1 MWFYTVPTHYR
12 ILVDGERMCRDGTFD
27 LCTDA
32 AENCQSAANAANRS
46 AHVIDDHGRVLI
58 TMEPQK

>member
-1 MWFYTVPTHYR
+1 MWFYTVPTRYR
-12 ILVDGERMCRDGTFD
+12 ILVDGELMCRAFTFD
-27 LCTDA
+27 QRTDA
-32 AENCQSAANAANRS
+32 AENCQIAANVANRS